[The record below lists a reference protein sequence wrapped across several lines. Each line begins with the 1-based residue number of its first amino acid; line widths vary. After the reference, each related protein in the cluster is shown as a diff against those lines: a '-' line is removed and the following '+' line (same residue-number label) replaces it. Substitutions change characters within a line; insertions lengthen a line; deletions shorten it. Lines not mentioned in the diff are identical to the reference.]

1 MQINGPVHVHGPQP
15 INSPHR
21 TAAPQPTTQP
31 ERLSTV
37 DQLDISREG
46 ELASRIHDIP
56 DVRTDKVEA
65 IKAQIASGLYD
76 SDDKIEAALD
86 RLLDELQ

>member
-1 MQINGPVHVHGPQP
+1 MQIHGPVHVHGPQP

-21 TAAPQPTTQP
+21 TAASEPTGQP

-46 ELASRIHDIP
+46 DLVSRIHDIP
-56 DVRTDKVEA
+56 DIRTDKVEA
-65 IKAQIASGLYD
+65 IKAQIASGLYE
-76 SDDKIEAALD
+76 SDDKMEAALD